1 MDVLDAIFDVEAV
14 QLVANYLAVNDD
26 IVNYH
31 NNVDSGNVSEKVVQI
46 FSTYESNYYYREINW
61 KVIEVGMNLEKM
73 NYF

>member
-46 FSTYESNYYYREINW
+46 FSTYESNYYYREIN
-61 KVIEVGMNLEKM
+61 
-73 NYF
+73 